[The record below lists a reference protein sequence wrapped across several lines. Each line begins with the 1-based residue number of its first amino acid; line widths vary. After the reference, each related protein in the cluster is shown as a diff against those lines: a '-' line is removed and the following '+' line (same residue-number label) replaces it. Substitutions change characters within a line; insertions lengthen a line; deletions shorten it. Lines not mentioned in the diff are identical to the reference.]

1 MNTEF
6 QNSLTNNYNE
16 ILDKILA
23 PVLNCTC
30 ANICITCSKGI
41 YMGKSNKSKLT
52 KLEIIKVATN
62 LFLEVGYSKTSPQMI
77 AKELEISTGNLT
89 YHYPTKEHLLAVLV
103 EMLCE
108 FQMKLI
114 DYETNQE
121 LDSIM
126 SLCIELMTVASA
138 CEHNE
143 VAQDFFISTF
153 QSQMCL
159 KHLRQS
165 HVERAK
171 RIFSE
176 QCKDWTDEQFI
187 AAEILV
193 QGIDYATIMAVDTT
207 VSLDMRISG
216 ALKQILS
223 IYNIPEDSIKENI
236 EKVLKLDCR
245 KTSKR
250 VLREFVSYVETT
262 IDDAFEEMQN

>member
-1 MNTEF
+1 
-6 QNSLTNNYNE
+6 
-16 ILDKILA
+16 
-23 PVLNCTC
+23 
-30 ANICITCSKGI
+30 
-41 YMGKSNKSKLT
+41 MGKSNKSKFT

-89 YHYPTKEHLLAVLV
+89 YHYPTKEHLLSVLV

-114 DYETNQE
+114 DYEENQG

-126 SLCIELMTVASA
+126 SICIELMTVASA
-138 CEHNE
+138 CEQNE

-159 KHLRQS
+159 KYLRQS

-176 QCKDWTDEQFI
+176 QCKDWTDEQFV

-193 QGIDYATIMAVDTT
+193 QGIDYATIKAVDTP
-207 VSLDMRISG
+207 VSLDMKISG
-216 ALKQILS
+216 ALNQILS
-223 IYNIPEDSIKENI
+223 IYNIPEETIKENI
-236 EKVLKLDCR
+236 EKVLKMDCR
-245 KTSKR
+245 KTGKR
-250 VLREFVSYVETT
+250 VLSEFISYVETT